1 MTTDY
6 RKQRGQAIAETC
18 KIEKLHGVWYVP
30 AQSGAG
36 RYLVRL
42 NPDLPTCSC
51 PDYELRGTPCKHIHA
66 VEFTL
71 KRRENPD
78 GSTTTTET
86 VTVTQTTPK
95 KPTYKQKW
103 PEYNRA
109 DEREGQV
116 PNPARGPVQA
126 VHRRRAA

>member
-42 NPDLPTCSC
+42 NPDLPAS
-51 PDYELRGTPCKHIHA
+51 L
-66 VEFTL
+66 V
-71 KRRENPD
+71 
-78 GSTTTTET
+78 
-86 VTVTQTTPK
+86 
-95 KPTYKQKW
+95 
-103 PEYNRA
+103 RA
-109 DEREGQV
+109 GRQLT
-116 PNPARGPVQA
+116 ARGSRLQTLTPLDTLA
-126 VHRRRAA
+126 VPSGCFVSR